1 VRVRIDDD
9 GSDGRLGRRLR
20 SARDRYFRGRSAEVE
35 LFRAALNAGPA
46 GRESFAVLF
55 LHGPGGIGKSALLRR
70 LADEA
75 RAAGRRVVEV
85 DGRSVEPSPAAFE
98 AEAGPALA
106 DDRVVL
112 LVDTFEL
119 CAGLEGWLRDRF
131 LPRVRHGVLVVLA
144 GRRPPAAQWRIDPAW
159 IDALEVVR
167 LGDLPPVDARA
178 LLDARRVPAGL
189 HDTVLAFAGG
199 HPLALSL
206 AAEVAAADTSG
217 SVSWAPTRDVVEH
230 LLGALVGELPSP
242 LHRQALEI
250 CAHAR
255 ETTEERLRAVL
266 PSHSPAMFAWLTGL
280 PYIEAGRHGL
290 FPHDVV
296 RDTLEE
302 DLRWR
307 DPAGYAAMHRR
318 LRAYLL
324 GKARAATGRDVLPA
338 SGAFNYLRRHG
349 GVMSHLYGS
358 KHGEVFEEP
367 TSRSDRDALL
377 DLTSRT
383 RWADSADLVAYWLD
397 RQPEAFRS
405 YRLSHTGELV
415 SFLAW
420 LRITDADTT
429 ALEADPVVRA
439 AWRHSNRAGAVR
451 PGEHVAVSRFMVYA
465 REQRP
470 PSPGHDLFQQRILAN
485 MLHAT
490 GLAWSYLVTAVPDYW
505 EPIFTYI
512 DYHRVD
518 APAVG
523 GYTLFG
529 HDWRAVP
536 LQTWLDVME
545 SWELSGLPASPG
557 PREPEVVVTARPE
570 FDAAI
575 REVLATRRAED
586 IAANPLLR
594 SRMVLR
600 RSHGEDH
607 DQTLRSLVSEAVE
620 SLRTVPRE
628 VKLHRVLVATFFR
641 DAPTREAAAR
651 RLGLPLSTYHRHLRA
666 GIARVCDLLWAE
678 EIRAAG

>member
-1 VRVRIDDD
+1 MRIDDH
-9 GSDGRLGRRLR
+9 GSDGRLERRLR
-20 SARDRYFRGRSAEVE
+20 SARDRYFRGRAAELE
-35 LFRAALNAGPA
+35 LFRSALDSGSAGQ
-46 GRESFAVLF
+46 ESFAVLF
-55 LHGPGGIGKSALLRR
+55 LHGPGGVGKSALLRR
-70 LADEA
+70 FADEA

-98 AEAGPALA
+98 TEAGAALV

-144 GRRPPAAQWRIDPAW
+144 GRRPPAGEWRVDPAW

-167 LGDLPPVDARA
+167 LGDLTSVDARA
-178 LLDARRVPAGL
+178 LLDVRRVPAGL
-189 HDTVLAFAGG
+189 QDTVLAFAGG

-206 AAEVAAADTSG
+206 AAEVAAGDASG
-217 SVSWAPTRDVVEH
+217 SVSWAPTRDVVDH
-230 LLGALVGELPSP
+230 LLGALVGELPGP
-242 LHRQALEI
+242 LHRQALET

-255 ETTEERLRAVL
+255 ETTEELLRAVL
-266 PSHSPAMFAWLTGL
+266 PSDSPAMFGWLAEL
-280 PYIEAGRHGL
+280 PYVEAGRHGL

-296 RDTLEE
+296 RDTLEA

-318 LRAYLL
+318 LRAHLL

-358 KHGEVFEEP
+358 KHGEVYEEP
-367 TSRSDRDALL
+367 TSPSDRAALL
-377 DLTSRT
+377 ELTRT
-383 RWADSADLVAYWLD
+383 RWADSTDLVAYWLD

-405 YRLSHTGELV
+405 YRLSRTGELV

-420 LRITDADTT
+420 LRITDADT
-429 ALEADPVVRA
+429 AAIEVDPVVRA

-451 PGEHVAVSRFMVYA
+451 PGEHVAVSRFMVYS

-485 MLHAT
+485 MLHAR

-512 DYHRVD
+512 DYHR
-518 APAVG
+518 AATPAVD

-536 LQTWLDVME
+536 LETWLDVME
-545 SWELSGLPASPG
+545 SWELFGLPTSPDA
-557 PREPEVVVTARPE
+557 REPEVVVTTRPA
-570 FDAAI
+570 FDAAV
-575 REVLATRRAED
+575 REVLAARRPED
-586 IAANPLLR
+586 LAANPLLR

-600 RSHGEDH
+600 RSRGDNAARV
-607 DQTLRSLVSEAVE
+607 LRGLVSESVQ

-628 VKLHRVLVATFFR
+628 VKLHRVLVSTFFH
-641 DAPTREAAAR
+641 DAPTRDAAAR
-651 RLGLPLSTYHRHLRA
+651 RLDLPPSTYHRHLRA
-666 GIARVCDLLWAE
+666 GIERVCDLLWAE
-678 EIRAAG
+678 ETRADG